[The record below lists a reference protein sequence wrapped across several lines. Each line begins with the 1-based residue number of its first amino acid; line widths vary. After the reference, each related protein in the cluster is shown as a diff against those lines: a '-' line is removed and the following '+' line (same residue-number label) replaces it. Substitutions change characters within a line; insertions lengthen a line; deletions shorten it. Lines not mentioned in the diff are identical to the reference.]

1 MEPSWLVVDNSFATL
16 VNQKPLAL
24 GADLVLHSATKYLG
38 SDLTARYDD
47 RTCHSVHRFQR
58 LEFSEWK

>member
-24 GADLVLHSATKYLG
+24 GADLVLHSATK
-38 SDLTARYDD
+38 
-47 RTCHSVHRFQR
+47 
-58 LEFSEWK
+58 